1 MVFIL
6 DSRHIE
12 AGIKILNM
20 PRPLGVEAPE
30 EFKHRKEI
38 VKPVDEVCWNWS
50 LYCGSKDPCVKEV
63 IFELKKW
70 IELCGYI

>member
-38 VKPVDEVCWNWS
+38 VKPVDEVC
-50 LYCGSKDPCVKEV
+50 
-63 IFELKKW
+63 
-70 IELCGYI
+70 